1 MGMCV
6 GPSCLFLI
14 LDIFS
19 VVKVMNIFKKL
30 QFYHVQNIN
39 RDLFSSLP
47 NLKINISRDINY
59 MLAHNIHGIGVFLIF
74 LSFVIM

>member
-19 VVKVMNIFKKL
+19 VVKVINIFEKF

-59 MLAHNIHGIGVFLIF
+59 MLASTVHEMNIVDLHSI
-74 LSFVIM
+74 